1 MGLLWNAAISAL
13 SAGLLLSSLS
23 CGGSSASSEP
33 APPPPIPPT
42 PPAGLT
48 QLSSDTF
55 TNPESQHA
63 TEVEPG
69 MAGFGSTL
77 VAAFQVGRIFGG
89 GSSDIGFATS
99 TNAGANWSSGLLPGL
114 TKFQGSGPY
123 NAASDPSVAFDQAHG
138 VWMIASL
145 AIATGSDIVVVSR
158 SADARTWGNPISV
171 SSTPDADKQWITCD
185 NNSSS
190 PFFGHCYI
198 EWDDPSK
205 PANGLIWMSTSA
217 DGGQTWSA
225 AINTAD
231 SAAGVG
237 GQPIVGANG
246 LVVVPIENADGTQML
261 AFTSS
266 DGGATW
272 SSTVMISTI
281 TDHIVAGNLRTSS
294 LPSAAVDASGRVY
307 VVWQDCRFRMNCAS
321 NDIVISTSSDGSNWT
336 APAGIPIDAVSSTVD
351 HFIPALAV
359 DPATSGG
366 SAHLAL
372 TYNFYPQT
380 ACTSATCQLEV
391 GSVSSSDGGN
401 TWSAPTTLAGPMQ
414 LAWLPNTSSGLM
426 VGDYMATAY
435 SNGQAYGVFAVA
447 QAPNSGSAF
456 NEAIFATTNPIPQTK
471 QSQRMA
477 IRADAAV
484 TRRSDHPPRKFFD
497 LDHEHPIPQRKK

>member
-1 MGLLWNAAISAL
+1 MRRVWIAAGSA
-13 SAGLLLSSLS
+13 SASIALLLLLG
-23 CGGSSASSEP
+23 CGGNSAPSQP
-33 APPPPIPPT
+33 MPPPPP
-42 PPAGLT
+42 PPAAGIT

-63 TEVEPG
+63 TQVEPG
-69 MAGFGSTL
+69 MASFGSTL
-77 VAAFQVGRIFGG
+77 VTAFQVGRIFGG

-99 TNAGANWSSGLLPGL
+99 ANGGTSWSNGLLPGL
-114 TKFQGSGPY
+114 TKFQGGGRY
-123 NAASDPSVAFDQAHG
+123 NAASDPTVAFDQSHG

-171 SSTPDADKQWITCD
+171 SSTHDADKQWITCD
-185 NNSSS
+185 NNAGS
-190 PFFGHCYI
+190 PFYGHCYI
-198 EWDDPSK
+198 EWDDPSP

-231 SAAGVG
+231 VATGVG

-266 DGGATW
+266 DGGANW

-307 VVWQDCRFRMNCAS
+307 VVWQDCRFRANCAS
-321 NDIVISTSSDGSNWT
+321 NDIVMSTSSDGSNWT
-336 APAGIPIDAVSSTVD
+336 APAGVPIDVVTSAVD
-351 HFIPALAV
+351 RFIPALAV
-359 DPATSGG
+359 DPATSSG

-372 TYNFYPQT
+372 TYSFYPQT
-380 ACTSATCQLEV
+380 ACTPVTCQLEV
-391 GSVSSSDGGN
+391 GVVSSSDGGN
-401 TWSAPTTLAGPMQ
+401 NWSAPVTLAGPMQ

-435 SNGQAYGVFAVA
+435 SNGHAFGVFAAA
-447 QAPNSGSAF
+447 QANSGSVF
-456 NEAIFATTNPIPQTK
+456 NEAIFATTNPLPQTK
-471 QSQRMA
+471 QSQHLA

-497 LDHEHPIPQRKK
+497 LDHEHPIPQKKK